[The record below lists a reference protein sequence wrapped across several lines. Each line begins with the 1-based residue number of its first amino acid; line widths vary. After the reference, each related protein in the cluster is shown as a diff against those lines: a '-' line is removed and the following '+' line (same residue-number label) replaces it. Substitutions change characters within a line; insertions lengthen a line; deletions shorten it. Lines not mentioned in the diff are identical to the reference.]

1 MKNKSLVFRYL
12 FFILGIAVN
21 SFGVAFVTKSAL
33 GTSQISSVP
42 YVLSLQFP
50 WLSFGMTTFL
60 CNMVYILIQIILL
73 KKDFHPVQFLQIAAN
88 FLFSWLIDL
97 SMRILDFFQPEALW
111 ARILS
116 LLAGCLILGLGISIE
131 VAPDTIAVPGEGI
144 VRAIARTTGFRFG
157 SVKVG
162 FDLTLIVIAVV
173 LSFLFFGRLNGI
185 GAGTVVSALVVGRI
199 VNVINRRLPLIGWI
213 RSFSQEQ
220 NSKEKAA

>member
-97 SMRILDFFQPEALW
+97 SMGILDFFQPEALW

-185 GAGTVVSALVVGRI
+185 GAGTVISALVVGRI

>member
-1 MKNKSLVFRYL
+1 
-12 FFILGIAVN
+12 
-21 SFGVAFVTKSAL
+21 
-33 GTSQISSVP
+33 
-42 YVLSLQFP
+42 
-50 WLSFGMTTFL
+50 MTTFL

-97 SMRILDFFQPEALW
+97 SMGILDFFQPEALW

>member
-97 SMRILDFFQPEALW
+97 SMGILDFFQPEALW

-213 RSFSQEQ
+213 RSFNQEQ

>member
-97 SMRILDFFQPEALW
+97 SMGILDFFQPEALW